1 MAVKPSVKKS
11 KAKKSGFDIGSILK
25 FIESQA
31 VGQKSK
37 DLFQEAADIEV
48 PPMGAGK
55 DMFGLGP
62 QTQAYAA
69 KAGKG
74 VEALANTGLGQL
86 FGTDSAYNLGKPKQS
101 VASGS
106 GNLAN
111 VLMSILPI
119 GGVGAGYK
127 AAKKTGQMGAKV
139 AGGMLPNDI
148 KNLFRLLVE
157 SQNSK

>member
-1 MAVKPSVKKS
+1 MAVKKPKG
-11 KAKKSGFDIGSILK
+11 KKSGFDIGAILK

-37 DLFQEAADIEV
+37 DLFQEASDIEV
-48 PPMGAGK
+48 PPMGAGQS
-55 DMFGLGP
+55 MFGLGP

-74 VEALANTGLGQL
+74 VEALANTGVGQL
-86 FGTDSAYNLGKPKQS
+86 FGADSAYNLVKPKQS

-111 VLMSILPI
+111 LLMAILPI
-119 GGVGAGYK
+119 GGAGAGYK
-127 AAKKTGQMGAKV
+127 AAKKTGQTGAKV
-139 AGGMLPNDI
+139 VGGMLPNDI
-148 KNLFRLLVE
+148 KNLFRLFVE

>member
-1 MAVKPSVKKS
+1 VVAKKP
-11 KAKKSGFDIGSILK
+11 KAKKSGFDIGAILK

-55 DMFGLGP
+55 DMFGIAP
-62 QTQAYAA
+62 QTQAYIA
-69 KAGKG
+69 KGGKG
-74 VEALANTGLGQL
+74 IEALANTGLGQL
-86 FGTDSAYNLGKPKQS
+86 FGADAGYNLGKPKQS
-101 VASGS
+101 VANSS

-111 VLMSILPI
+111 LLMSILPI
-119 GGVGAGYK
+119 GAGGAAK
-127 AAKKTGQMGAKV
+127 KLKKTGQMGAKV
-139 AGGMLPNDI
+139 AGGMLPNDV
-148 KNLFRLLVE
+148 KNLFRLFVE

>member
-1 MAVKPSVKKS
+1 MAAKKP
-11 KAKKSGFDIGSILK
+11 KAKKSGFDIGAILK

-55 DMFGLGP
+55 DMFGIAP
-62 QTQAYAA
+62 QTQAYIA
-69 KAGKG
+69 KGGKG
-74 VEALANTGLGQL
+74 IEALANTGLGQL
-86 FGTDSAYNLGKPKQS
+86 FGADSAYNLGKPKQS
-101 VASGS
+101 VANSS

-111 VLMSILPI
+111 LLMSILPI
-119 GGVGAGYK
+119 GGARAGYK
-127 AAKKTGQMGAKV
+127 VAKKTGQTGAKV
-139 AGGMLPNDI
+139 VGGMLPNDV
-148 KNLFRLLVE
+148 KNLFRLFVE

>member
-1 MAVKPSVKKS
+1 MAVKPSVKKP
-11 KAKKSGFDIGSILK
+11 KTAKKSGFDIGAILK

-31 VGQKSK
+31 IGPKAKS
-37 DLFQEAADIEV
+37 LMQEASDIEV

-55 DMFGLGP
+55 SMYGIGP
-62 QTQAYAA
+62 QTQAYTA

-74 VEALANTGLGQL
+74 IEAFANTGLGQL
-86 FGTDSAYNLGKPKQS
+86 FGTDSAYNLSKPKQS
-101 VASGS
+101 VASVS

-119 GGVGAGYK
+119 GTGGAVK

-139 AGGMLPNDI
+139 AGGMLPNDV
-148 KNLFRLLVE
+148 KNLLKLFMG